1 MEEFLFNPAIKKFN
15 HLIEVLKSKDSNW
28 KKNLIYLAL
37 AQFIAMAGMSSCVPF
52 LPLFIRELGISE
64 MNDAKLWSGIVF
76 SGPYIFSIIT
86 VPIWGALGDKYG
98 RKLMVIRAI
107 LGLAV
112 SMVLMGFSQ
121 NVYQLFFFRVLQGA
135 LSGYVAAS
143 LSFVIANTPKE
154 RSGYAIGILQS
165 SQSAG
170 TIIGPFIGGIISD
183 LFGLRIVFFIVG
195 GLCLV
200 SSFLIIKYVQED
212 SVIVPKNKE
221 DNLFTNLKIVKNSKG
236 LTTILIL
243 IVISQAGILFTQPIF
258 PYFVEKLHAP
268 TEYLST
274 ITGLLVGIVGI
285 FTIIFAP
292 IWGKRNDR
300 KDHKKTLLVSLMVSA
315 IVMLSHLFV
324 PTYYYLFPLRI
335 LLGVF
340 FAGILPS
347 LFTALS
353 KRTDP
358 QNAGGVM
365 GLASSANLFGALIS
379 FLLCGFVSSTLSI
392 EWCFI
397 ISSLLLFLSAALNFR
412 PFLEN
417 KLKISL

>member
-1 MEEFLFNPAIKKFN
+1 MEEIFFSPALKKFN
-15 HLIEVLKSKDSNW
+15 QLIEIINSKNPNW

-52 LPLFIRELGISE
+52 LPLFIRDLGVTD
-64 MNDAKLWSGIVF
+64 MNSAKLWSGIVF

-86 VPIWGALGDKYG
+86 VPIWGTLGDKYG

-107 LGLAV
+107 LGLAL

-143 LSFVIANTPKE
+143 LAFVIANTPKE

-170 TIIGPFIGGIISD
+170 TIIGPFIGGVISD

-195 GLCLV
+195 ALCLI
-200 SSFLIIKYVQED
+200 SSFLIIKFVEEE
-212 SVIVPKNKE
+212 KENKSTNTNE
-221 DNLFTNLKIVKNSKG
+221 SLIKNLKIVKNSKG
-236 LTTILIL
+236 LTNILIL

-258 PYFVEKLHAP
+258 PYFVEKLGAP
-268 TEYLST
+268 AIYLST
-274 ITGLLVGIVGI
+274 VTGLLVGIVGI
-285 FTIIFAP
+285 FTIVFAP
-292 IWGKRNDR
+292 IWGRRNDR
-300 KDHKKTLLVSLMVSA
+300 KDYKKTLIISLLVSA
-315 IVMLSHLFV
+315 IVILAHLIV

-335 LLGVF
+335 MLGVF
-340 FAGILPS
+340 VAGILPS

-353 KRTDP
+353 KKTRRE
-358 QNAGGVM
+358 NAGGLM

-379 FLLCGFVSSTLSI
+379 FLLCGLVSSALNL

-397 ISSLLLFLSAALNFR
+397 ISSILLFFAVILNFK
-412 PFLEN
+412 PFNEN
-417 KLKISL
+417 KLKISV

>member
-1 MEEFLFNPAIKKFN
+1 MEEITFNPAFKRFN
-15 HLIEVLKSKDSNW
+15 QLIEIINSKNTNW
-28 KKNLIYLAL
+28 KKNLIYLSL

-52 LPLFIRELGISE
+52 LPLFIRDLGITDMTE
-64 MNDAKLWSGIVF
+64 AKFWSGIIF
-76 SGPYIFSIIT
+76 SGPYFFSIIT
-86 VPIWGALGDKYG
+86 VPIWGTLGDKYG
-98 RKLMVIRAI
+98 RKLMVVRAI
-107 LGLAV
+107 LGLAI

-143 LSFVIANTPKE
+143 LAFVTANTPKE

-170 TIIGPFIGGIISD
+170 TIVGPFIGGIISD
-183 LFGLRIVFFIVG
+183 LFGLRIVFFLVG
-195 GLCLV
+195 ALCLV
-200 SSFLIIKYVQED
+200 SSFLIIKFVEEESENRTIKKSD
-212 SVIVPKNKE
+212 GLLK
-221 DNLFTNLKIVKNSKG
+221 NLKIVKNTKG
-236 LTTILIL
+236 LTTILLL
-243 IVISQAGILFTQPIF
+243 IIISQAGILFTQPIF
-258 PYFVEKLHAP
+258 PYFVENLGAP
-268 TEYLST
+268 IKYLST

-292 IWGKRNDR
+292 IWGRRNDR
-300 KDHKKTLLVSLMVSA
+300 KDYKKTLSVSLLVSGVVILC
-315 IVMLSHLFV
+315 HLFV
-324 PTYYYLFPLRI
+324 PAYYYLFPLRI
-335 LLGVF
+335 MLGVF

-353 KRTDP
+353 KRTDRE
-358 QNAGGVM
+358 NAGGLM

-379 FLLCGFVSSTLSI
+379 FLLCGFVSSTLNI

-397 ISSLLLFLSAALNFR
+397 ISSLLLFIAFLINFKS
-412 PFLEN
+412 FFEN